1 MVPVRVLARLGR
13 LDTFRALQHRNFR
26 YLWLGQTGHSAT
38 LWMDQV
44 ARAVLIL
51 DLTGSAMMLSLVIAT
66 RLVPI
71 LLFGI
76 LAGAVADRADR
87 RRLLLTTQCVTFST
101 YVFLGLAVTLGFVE
115 PWMVFVTAF
124 VAGTAMAFNQP
135 VRQSLIPMAVPK
147 EDVLNAVALNSTAL
161 SFMRIGGGSFAGV
174 LLIPFDTGG
183 VYLVAA
189 AIYAWVLYTTW
200 RLSFPSDRGRAK
212 PDRSLFADLAEG
224 FAYVGKRRELAF
236 VVGLAMILFV
246 FGFPY
251 QQVFTP
257 LLAKEVLDMGDSGV
271 GFLAAATGVGAFV
284 GSLVV
289 ASRSNLARP
298 GLQLLINMFVFGS
311 VLVLISLQA
320 TTWGTAALLAVAGSM
335 TVTYMALTNGILLER
350 SDPHMHGRVM
360 SLLSLDR
367 GMIPLGAI
375 IAGGLVELLGVRP
388 GLFVQGVLVLTF
400 STIAAVV
407 AGRRLAS
414 IRSAAGRPRESRA
427 PEAVAA
433 GRAGGA

>member
-1 MVPVRVLARLGR
+1 MRVLARLGQ
-13 LDTFRALQHRNFR
+13 LETFRALRHRNFR
-26 YLWLGQTGHSAT
+26 FLWLGQTGHSAT

-51 DLTGSAMMLSLVIAT
+51 DLTGSAMMLSLVITT

-76 LAGAVADRADR
+76 LAGAVADRTDR

-101 YVFLGLAVTLGFVE
+101 YVFLGLAVTLGFIE
-115 PWMVFVTAF
+115 TWMVFVTAF
-124 VAGTAMAFNQP
+124 IAGTAMAFNQP
-135 VRQSLIPMAVPK
+135 VRQSLIPMSVPK
-147 EDVLNAVALNSTAL
+147 EDLLNAVALNSTAL

-189 AIYAWVLYTTW
+189 AIYTWVLFTTW
-200 RLSFPSDRGRAK
+200 MLHFPSERRRAR
-212 PDRSLFADLAEG
+212 PDRSLFADLTEG
-224 FAYVGKRRELAF
+224 FAYVGKRVELAF

-271 GFLAAATGVGAFV
+271 GFLAGATGVGAFI

-289 ASRSNLARP
+289 ASRSNLSRP

-311 VLVLISLQA
+311 VLVLISMQA
-320 TTWGTAALLAVAGSM
+320 TVWGTAILLAVAGSM

-350 SDPHMHGRVM
+350 SEPHMHGRVM

-388 GLFVQGVLVLTF
+388 GLFVQGTLVLAL
-400 STIAAVV
+400 STIAALV

-414 IRSAAGRPRESRA
+414 IRSAAAGRRQEQRA
-427 PEAVAA
+427 PEPVAA